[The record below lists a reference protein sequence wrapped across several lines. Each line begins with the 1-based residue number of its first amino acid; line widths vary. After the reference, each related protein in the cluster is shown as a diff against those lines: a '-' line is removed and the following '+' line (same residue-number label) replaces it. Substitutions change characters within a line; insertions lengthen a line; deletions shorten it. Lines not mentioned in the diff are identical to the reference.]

1 MPEIKLSYDE
11 DTLRDVKNKIYELCK
26 SYGFDYND
34 DPCLTHY
41 FDAIKEALIFA
52 NMFNPQTD
60 ELSISHKPETP
71 EIIDVAVK
79 RPLFKF
85 DVILNVPKE

>member
-26 SYGFDYND
+26 SYNFDYSD

-41 FDAIKEALIFA
+41 FDVIKEFLISL

-85 DVILNVPKE
+85 DITLDAKKE

>member
-1 MPEIKLSYDE
+1 M
-11 DTLRDVKNKIYELCK
+11 
-26 SYGFDYND
+26 
-34 DPCLTHY
+34 
-41 FDAIKEALIFA
+41 

-71 EIIDVAVK
+71 EIIDVSVK

-85 DVILNVPKE
+85 DVILDAKKE